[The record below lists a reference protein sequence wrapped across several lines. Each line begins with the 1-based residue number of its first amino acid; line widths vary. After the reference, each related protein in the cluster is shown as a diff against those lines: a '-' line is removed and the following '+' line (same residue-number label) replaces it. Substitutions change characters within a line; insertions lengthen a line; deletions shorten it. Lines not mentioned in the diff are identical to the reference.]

1 MEVNFWVLIRLRII
15 LLKNNSDVFS
25 VIKSIADIHSYL
37 MEINHGNRARDGFI
51 IYLFG

>member
-25 VIKSIADIHSYL
+25 LIKSIDDIYSYV
-37 MEINHGNRARDGFI
+37 MQINHGDKARDGFI